1 LTPSETR
8 AHFSLY
14 CITSSP
20 LILGNDVR
28 NMSADDLAVVSNT
41 LAIGVNQAWA
51 GFAGDMLNYSQY
63 PPANATKAN
72 VTQVPQLS
80 VYVLQETTYALT
92 FS

>member
-1 LTPSETR
+1 MTPSETR

-72 VTQVPQLS
+72 P
-80 VYVLQETTYALT
+80 TTRVERPRDERRFDYGLCK
-92 FS
+92 